1 MADIRCPLCDR
12 ANSIDNEF
20 CQFCGARL
28 RAPASLD
35 GKDTVLR
42 PGEEPVR
49 KPTSEFERVSPSLRT
64 SRPLQA
70 GEEPTKKDT
79 AELEQALPAWLRAAR
94 RAGEPVPEE
103 TSSELPADSQAA
115 AGEEEQLPPWL
126 AELEKEQ
133 AAEPAEVP
141 DWLAGLAAQ
150 GEQEEEIPDWLASL
164 RGGGSGT
171 AAEAEAFS
179 EESLSG
185 TEPWTGETF
194 VEETA
199 LPLPEETVS
208 PGKSAAEPP
217 AIFGEAIGEGEMVSE
232 PPPAFV
238 EEAGAGEVTAEVP
251 DWLASRSGEG
261 AVETP
266 PAFVEEAGAGEVT
279 AEVPDWLA
287 SLPGEGAV
295 ETPPA
300 FVEEAGAGEV
310 TAEVPDWLASLP
322 GEGAV
327 AVPPVFGEETG
338 EAAEMPAWLQTPGG
352 EIAAGPAWA
361 AEEPSWSAE
370 RESGAEE
377 TPSVP
382 PLIGTEGEIESAAAF
397 GIETPDWLSAVRPE
411 EGTLGTE
418 APAEEIAPAELPD
431 WVRAM
436 RPLEAAVE
444 EAASAIMEET
454 PTETRGLLA
463 GLRGVL
469 PPIGDLGPMRKP
481 SAPPAKLQ
489 VSEGHQALATQ
500 LEEMVAAEETPRSQ
514 IGSPAG
520 GVPVFWRWVITAIL
534 LVAAIFPAMVGA
546 PASFALTPP
555 SQGILM
561 QTVDQIP
568 ANSPVAVAF
577 DYEAGLSGDVEAAA
591 AALLD
596 HLLQNSPRL
605 TLVSTLPTGPV
616 LAERFMQSV
625 MAHHHYQ
632 SGQQYLILGYIP
644 GGAAGILAFASNP
657 RSVGSSALWQSPV
670 LADVTNLSDYAALI
684 ILTDSPDVGR
694 MWIEQAKPYLGNKPL
709 ILVIS
714 AQAEPLIQPYYDAG
728 QIQGIV
734 TGLAG
739 GKAYEQALPA
749 SSTTLAG
756 QRWGGF
762 GAMLLAAALLMIA
775 GGIWS
780 AFLGRRERISINPG
794 RGS

>member
-35 GKDTVLR
+35 GKATVLR

-94 RAGEPVPEE
+94 KAGEPVPEE
-103 TSSELPADSQAA
+103 TSSELPADSQAG

-133 AAEPAEVP
+133 AAESAEVP

-150 GEQEEEIPDWLASL
+150 GEQEEEEIPDWLASL

-171 AAEAEAFS
+171 AAEAEVFS
-179 EESLSG
+179 EEALSG
-185 TEPWTGETF
+185 AESWTGETF

-199 LPLPEETVS
+199 LPLLEETVS
-208 PGKSAAEPP
+208 PGKSGAEPP
-217 AIFGEAIGEGEMVSE
+217 AIFGEAIGGGEMVSE

-251 DWLASRSGEG
+251 DWLAS
-261 AVETP
+261 
-266 PAFVEEAGAGEVT
+266 
-279 AEVPDWLA
+279 LQ
-287 SLPGEGAV
+287 GEGAV

-397 GIETPDWLSAVRPE
+397 VIETPDWLSAVRPE
-411 EGTLGTE
+411 EVTLGTE

-514 IGSPAG
+514 VGSPVG

-561 QTVDQIP
+561 QSVDQIP
-568 ANSPVAVAF
+568 TNSPVAVAF
-577 DYEAGLSGDVEAAA
+577 DYEAGLSGEVEAAA

-762 GAMLLAAALLMIA
+762 GAALLAAALLMIA

-780 AFLGRRERISINPG
+780 AFLARRERTSINPG